1 MTAVRG
7 PSMTHA
13 KRRARV
19 NAEDTISSLVERELS
34 LQTELKALAH
44 SARQA
49 KGVSGNNAL
58 RAVLTKSKGVRQQL
72 TITTKKKNAL
82 QGHLDTLKNSD
93 LNEQVLSSVKETSV
107 VLKNMGLDKS
117 LSDMDDM
124 VADLQEAHTDLNAL
138 QEGLSESFTS
148 TPNDADIER
157 ELELLLSDNYGA
169 LEELGTVP
177 TMSTTNKT
185 APLSM
190 NSLNRQETSND
201 MHTVDLKTTQTTEV
215 ADAEDTSALTEAT
228 VEKKSNAL
236 RLDAIPEQEP
246 V

>member
-1 MTAVRG
+1 M
-7 PSMTHA
+7 
-13 KRRARV
+13 
-19 NAEDTISSLVERELS
+19 
-34 LQTELKALAH
+34 
-44 SARQA
+44 
-49 KGVSGNNAL
+49 
-58 RAVLTKSKGVRQQL
+58 
-72 TITTKKKNAL
+72 

-157 ELELLLSDNYGA
+157 ELELLLSDDYGA

-190 NSLNRQETSND
+190 NSLNRQETSNRVQRPLFD
-201 MHTVDLKTTQTTEV
+201 
-215 ADAEDTSALTEAT
+215 
-228 VEKKSNAL
+228 
-236 RLDAIPEQEP
+236 
-246 V
+246 

>member
-1 MTAVRG
+1 MTD
-7 PSMTHA
+7 A

-157 ELELLLSDNYGA
+157 ELELLLSDDFGA
-169 LEELGTVP
+169 LEELGGV
-177 TMSTTNKT
+177 STISTINKT
-185 APLSM
+185 APLSV
-190 NSLNRQETSND
+190 NSLNPQEKSND
-201 MHTVDLKTTQTTEV
+201 MHTVDLKTSETTEV
-215 ADAEDTSALTEAT
+215 PEAEDAENTSALTEAT
-228 VEKKSNAL
+228 AENKLNAPK
-236 RLDAIPEQEP
+236 LDAIPEQEA